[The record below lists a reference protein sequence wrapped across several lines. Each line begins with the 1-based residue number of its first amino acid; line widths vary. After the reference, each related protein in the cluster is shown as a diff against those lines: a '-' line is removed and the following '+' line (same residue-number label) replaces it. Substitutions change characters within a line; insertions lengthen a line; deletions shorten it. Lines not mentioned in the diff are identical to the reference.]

1 MPRWFIKTYYFF
13 LLLWLW
19 NILDLIFKIQFSKLH
34 FHITSSVIIHCFTD
48 DPMIYFHTS
57 FSISF
62 FNDHSMFLQGLLLV
76 LPRWLHWYLVPSRPT
91 HFFDFLSLSVSSDS
105 TGLGS
110 VLVYK
115 FELLPPNLR
124 ITIFSDFDIFSIR
137 NFWNF
142 ILYLLFNDDSKRS
155 PILWYCWSFP
165 RDPSKLMNFLLFWL
179 VLYFCSLFSDL
190 TFWNLIFIF
199 LLQ

>member
-1 MPRWFIKTYYFF
+1 MLPRWFIKTYYFF
-13 LLLWLW
+13 LLFWLW
-19 NILDLIFKIQFSKLH
+19 NILDLIFKIQFLKLY
-34 FHITSSVIIHCFTD
+34 FHITSSVTIHCFTD

-105 TGLGS
+105 TGSGS

-115 FELLPPNLR
+115 FELLPPNLG
-124 ITIFSDFDIFSIR
+124 ITIISDFDIFSIC

-142 ILYLLFNDDSKRS
+142 ISYLLFNDDSKWS

-179 VLYFCSLFSDL
+179 LLYFL
-190 TFWNLIFIF
+190 
-199 LLQ
+199 